1 MNKKLFIIIVLLLV
15 LFGCKKEIIDNT
27 NKEEEIIDVNK
38 IKELEDYIYFDNY
51 KSFNMGGLDVYK
63 LDIPVINIDNSN
75 ISSVNTEIKSFI
87 LSSVNDYIIKN
98 DEFIKGRYI
107 TYDYY
112 ITKEYVSLVIK
123 FSNYYNG
130 SFEGEN
136 VLVYN
141 IDLKNGINIDNKSLL
156 KSFLIDENELPMI
169 IRNKLDSE
177 DVEYSVTSMR
187 NEYYLYVDNDSKLH
201 LLFFERNDDEQI
213 KRDLIVN

>member
-1 MNKKLFIIIVLLLV
+1 MNKKLFIIVFLLLV
-15 LFGCKKEIIDNT
+15 IFGCGKEVTTDT
-27 NKEEEIIDVNK
+27 KEEEEPIVVKK
-38 IKELEDYIYFDNY
+38 IKELEDYLYFDDY
-51 KSFNMGGLDVYK
+51 KSFNMDGLDIYK

-87 LSSVNDYIIKN
+87 LSSVNDV
-98 DEFIKGRYI
+98 FIKGRYI

-112 ITKEYVSLVIK
+112 INKEYVSLLIK

-141 IDLKNGINIDNKSLL
+141 IDLKNGVNIDNKSLL
-156 KSFLIDENELPMI
+156 KSFLIDENELPMV

-177 DVEYSVTSMR
+177 DVEYSVTSMK
-187 NEYYLYVDNDSKLH
+187 NEYYLYIDNDSKLH
-201 LLFFERNDDEQI
+201 LLFFERNDEEQI
-213 KRDLIVN
+213 KRDLIIN

>member
-1 MNKKLFIIIVLLLV
+1 MNKKLFIIVFLLLV
-15 LFGCKKEIIDNT
+15 IFGCGKEVTTDT
-27 NKEEEIIDVNK
+27 KEEEEPIVVKK
-38 IKELEDYIYFDNY
+38 IKELEDYLYFDDY
-51 KSFNMGGLDVYK
+51 KSFNMDGLDIYK

-98 DEFIKGRYI
+98 DVFIKGRYI

-112 ITKEYVSLVIK
+112 INKEYVSLLIK

-141 IDLKNGINIDNKSLL
+141 IDLKNGVNIDNKSLL
-156 KSFLIDENELPMI
+156 KSFLIDENELPMV

-177 DVEYSVTSMR
+177 DVEYSVTSMK
-187 NEYYLYVDNDSKLH
+187 NEYYLYIDNDSKLH
-201 LLFFERNDDEQI
+201 LLFFERNDEEQI
-213 KRDLIVN
+213 KRDLIIN